1 MTPRAGTSAPGELG
15 LKQRILRAKAQLP
28 APTRQETRRQQAWLF
43 AGGIGVA
50 LAIFLLQG
58 GIRLASRPPSLVA
71 LTSLGATAMLGAGIW
86 LSFTRGRSVL
96 GRPDALLGAVTAI
109 SALSFTAWRYGISA
123 HYGQIQRWAD
133 RPGLR
138 CLAMSVATGAPLL
151 LAALLAWRNKR
162 PVAPSATGASFGAG
176 AGLASALL
184 VDLWCP
190 VSYLPHLLLG
200 HLLPIAVLAT
210 LGASLG
216 QRLLGF
222 RRTRNFG
229 RLPA

>member
-1 MTPRAGTSAPGELG
+1 
-15 LKQRILRAKAQLP
+15 
-28 APTRQETRRQQAWLF
+28 LF
-43 AGGIGVA
+43 AGGIGGA
-50 LAIFLLQG
+50 LAIFLSQG

-86 LSFTRGRSVL
+86 ISFTRGRSVL

-138 CLAMSVATGAPLL
+138 CLAMSVATGVPLL

-162 PVAPSATGASFGAG
+162 PVAPSSTGASFGAG

-200 HLLPIAVLAT
+200 HLLPIAFLAT
-210 LGASLG
+210 LGACLG

-222 RRTRNFG
+222 RRPRNLG
-229 RLPA
+229 RPPA